1 MLRKVP
7 SEWVVHHKT
16 SLDVLKNWGS
26 EGREGG
32 RSSLASQIISK
43 QYPSSCFS
51 FILRYGS
58 EKECPRKLFPSL
70 RIRIF
75 ASQGTVNRPNRG
87 TQSSVGVEF
96 QPHKEFYAKQSQNL
110 KNWVDQIQI
119 TSLAWF
125 LVGQIN
131 AYNTY
136 PCAKGK
142 YAST

>member
-1 MLRKVP
+1 M
-7 SEWVVHHKT
+7 VHRKT

-32 RSSLASQIISK
+32 RPLKFGLANHLRAPVSVLLCVI
-43 QYPSSCFS
+43 
-51 FILRYGS
+51 RYGS
-58 EKECPRKLFPSL
+58 EKTCPRKLFPSL

-110 KNWVDQIQI
+110 KN
-119 TSLAWF
+119 
-125 LVGQIN
+125 
-131 AYNTY
+131 
-136 PCAKGK
+136 
-142 YAST
+142 